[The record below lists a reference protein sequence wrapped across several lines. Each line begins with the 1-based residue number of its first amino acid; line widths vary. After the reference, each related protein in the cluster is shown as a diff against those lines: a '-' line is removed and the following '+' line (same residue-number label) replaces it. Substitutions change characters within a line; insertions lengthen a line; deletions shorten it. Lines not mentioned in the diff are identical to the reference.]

1 MTDPFA
7 SPDPFAKPASAPP
20 SGYGDPAGYGGPAP
34 YGAGPGYGAPAF
46 PGSSPAGGPIGRVRG
61 TGFGIA
67 LFVVTFGLYGLYWYF
82 AVHDE
87 LKRHTGEGLGGPM
100 ALIISVVVGAASPFL
115 TSHEVGQLY
124 TRRGQPTPVT
134 ALTGLWVVPG
144 ALLLVLPIVWFVKTN
159 GALNAYWRSLGA
171 V

>member
-7 SPDPFAKPASAPP
+7 APDPFAEPTGAQPYGPP
-20 SGYGDPAGYGGPAP
+20 PGYGAQPAYGTPAP
-34 YGAGPGYGAPAF
+34 YGPPVGTGPVGK
-46 PGSSPAGGPIGRVRG
+46 VRG
-61 TGFGIA
+61 TGSGIL
-67 LFVVTFGLYGLYWYF
+67 LFLVTFGIYGFYWYF
-82 AVHDE
+82 VVHDE
-87 LKRHTGEGLGGPM
+87 MKRHSGEGLGGGI

-124 TRRGQPTPVT
+124 RRRGQEPPVS

-144 ALLLVLPIVWFVKTN
+144 ALLLVLPVVWFVKTN

-171 V
+171 A